1 MCVYRYGVVLRK
13 QDLLKE
19 AVDVF
24 VEAIHALPLHWGAWL
39 ELSNLVTNI
48 EMVITFV
55 FSNQAVDSAVNINRN
70 LNGLIASRL
79 MIALL
84 SWSRCLYQTAG
95 LKTFSWPTC
104 TLNCRWSKKLCR
116 NTKASL
122 RLAFLRAPTSSHR
135 LLWPTTT
142 SEVCFFYPFHY
153 EFCLPEECDRCN
165 LMAVSHFILD
175 IDQALA
181 LFNEL
186 RDQDPYRIDNMDT
199 FSNLLYVKVRFVFK
213 GV

>member
-84 SWSRCLYQTAG
+84 S
-95 LKTFSWPTC
+95 
-104 TLNCRWSKKLCR
+104 
-116 NTKASL
+116 
-122 RLAFLRAPTSSHR
+122 
-135 LLWPTTT
+135 
-142 SEVCFFYPFHY
+142 
-153 EFCLPEECDRCN
+153 
-165 LMAVSHFILD
+165 
-175 IDQALA
+175 
-181 LFNEL
+181 
-186 RDQDPYRIDNMDT
+186 
-199 FSNLLYVKVRFVFK
+199 
-213 GV
+213 